1 MLATATTAVN
11 GTAAGEITKN
21 VLNGLSNAESQTEV
35 NYFLAGA
42 IAASILTAVVLVV
55 LLVLRK
61 RIALVV
67 SLFHEAGK
75 AVHSMPYLVFMPL
88 LTFLAL
94 SVTTFL
100 WLYGTLWILS
110 AGSPEIDTVTT
121 YVKYKPDTFMYWMR
135 WYHVFGG
142 LWISQF
148 CIACQHLVIA
158 GSVAGWYFA
167 K

>member
-1 MLATATTAVN
+1 MLATATNAVN

-94 SVTTFL
+94 SVTLQGMKVST
-100 WLYGTLWILS
+100 
-110 AGSPEIDTVTT
+110 
-121 YVKYKPDTFMYWMR
+121 
-135 WYHVFGG
+135 
-142 LWISQF
+142 
-148 CIACQHLVIA
+148 
-158 GSVAGWYFA
+158 
-167 K
+167 